1 MDAYFFGFNFK
12 DSIEIKMRSSEIH
25 KISTLSQLKR
35 TSQEKVLFIN
45 GAADSPIEMARV
57 ESIFHEAMDEST
69 RVVVVRDDKNR
80 FKEFE
85 REMAFINGQ
94 GFNSSEIIA
103 NFISGVR
110 SSIQKFVGE
119 SKEIM
124 NLKSKIFNSCFSD
137 RNFFITGESGSGRH
151 LLAEVV
157 HGAGL
162 RSGGP
167 FVLFRH
173 ENKGDMKKALSN
185 AIDGHLFIEE
195 LDLISDENKKVVC
208 ESLGKNSD
216 ARIISSTIRTEKKE
230 GFACLK
236 EVVLKIPPLRDR
248 KSDVPIL
255 TDHFIKSLGYDYHFE
270 ELPLEMQ
277 DRLSEYS
284 YPGNVRELKNIIND
298 YMSDDHSEEHFQD
311 IFISSF
317 ISNIIFEIMNKSKS
331 TSLEELKKEI
341 NAWFS
346 KNYVSGLLKSFKWD
360 EDKFSNI
367 FGNSLNN
374 LKELAE
380 KRGKNMPNMF

>member
-1 MDAYFFGFNFK
+1 MNAYFFGFNFK

-45 GAADSPIEMARV
+45 GASDSPIEMARV

-255 TDHFIKSLGYDYHFE
+255 TDHFIKSLGCDYHFE

-298 YMSDDHSEEHFQD
+298 YMFDDHSEEHFQD